1 MLDAVAEALP
11 LGTSFG
17 APTEREVRFAEAVID
32 AFPSVERLRMTS
44 SGSEAVMGAL
54 RLARAATGRDPIV
67 KVAGG
72 YHGAI
77 DGLLAEAGSGLATFG
92 VPSSPGVTAA
102 ATSATRIV
110 PYNDPAA
117 ARTALDGAAAM
128 LVEPVAGNMGVVP
141 PDEGYLAALRA
152 ACDEAGALLVLD
164 EVITGFRVAR
174 GGAQERYG
182 VRADLTCF
190 GKVIGGG
197 LPVGAFGGRAD
208 VMAELAPEGPC
219 YQAGTLSGNP
229 LATAAGLA
237 VLAELAR
244 EGVYA
249 RLEEGGA
256 ALEDALG
263 ASGAP
268 VTVEPGRLHA
278 HALLRRR
285 PGGRL
290 RDRDAERHGR
300 LRRLRARP
308 ARGRRL
314 PAAVAVR
321 GLVRGARPRRGRAG
335 PGARGLR
342 ARRRGPVRAVLAQEA
357 ALAAEL
363 VEPAAEP
370 LLAPLV
376 APPLTP
382 DQAAGLDL
390 ILEGFLLH
398 HGRPRHLSPSEPGR
412 EVLAGDYCYAHG
424 LVRIADSGDLVV
436 IEALADLIALGA
448 GVVASGRREALEPL
462 WRATAAAIAARGA
475 ADADDV
481 AARLT
486 EAKRRLRADGDPSGL
501 AEVAAGLPPT
511 PGLAE
516 GLAG

>member
-1 MLDAVAEALP
+1 
-11 LGTSFG
+11 
-17 APTEREVRFAEAVID
+17 VID

-54 RLARAATGRDPIV
+54 RLARAATGREPVV

-77 DGLLAEAGSGLATFG
+77 DGLLAQAGSGLTTLG

-102 ATSATRIV
+102 ATAATRIV

-117 ARTALDGAAAM
+117 AAAALEGAAAM
-128 LVEPVAGNMGVVP
+128 IVEPVAGNMGVVP

-152 ACDEAGALLVLD
+152 ACDRAGALLILD

-182 VRADLTCF
+182 VRADITCF

-256 ALEDALG
+256 ALEDALR

-268 VTVEPGRLHA
+268 VTVNRVGSMLTPFFAEGPIIDYAGATRSDTA
-278 HALLRRR
+278 AYGAFARALLDDGVY
-285 PGGRL
+285 PPPSQFEAWFVGL
-290 RDRDAERHGR
+290 AHGDGE
-300 LRRLRARP
+300 LAAARE
-308 ARGRRL
+308 
-314 PAAVAVR
+314 AVAR
-321 GLVRGARPRRGRAG
+321 
-335 PGARGLR
+335 
-342 ARRRGPVRAVLAQEA
+342 
-357 ALAAEL
+357 
-363 VEPAAEP
+363 
-370 LLAPLV
+370 
-376 APPLTP
+376 
-382 DQAAGLDL
+382 AAGA
-390 ILEGFLLH
+390 
-398 HGRPRHLSPSEPGR
+398 LS
-412 EVLAGDYCYAHG
+412 
-424 LVRIADSGDLVV
+424 
-436 IEALADLIALGA
+436 
-448 GVVASGRREALEPL
+448 
-462 WRATAAAIAARGA
+462 
-475 ADADDV
+475 
-481 AARLT
+481 
-486 EAKRRLRADGDPSGL
+486 
-501 AEVAAGLPPT
+501 
-511 PGLAE
+511 
-516 GLAG
+516 